1 MSRGNPSKLIPNSQR
16 TPDELREQT
25 RKGGIAS
32 GKARRE
38 KKLLSQIYGE
48 MLMDEYE
55 VTVKGETKKVTGSK
69 LVKTVARDVLM
80 RRDSSSVSMMRE
92 IREATEGQNVK
103 IDATLGTA
111 DITDGMTIEQKKELV
126 AEWLKKNR

>member
-1 MSRGNPSKLIPNSQR
+1 MPRGNPSKLIPQNKR
-16 TPDELREQT
+16 TKEEQSEIAK
-25 RKGGIAS
+25 KGGIAS

-38 KKLLSQIYGE
+38 KKLLSQIYAE

-92 IREATEGQNVK
+92 IREATEGQNVN
-103 IDATLGTA
+103 LS
-111 DITDGMTIEQKKELV
+111 GMVEAASLTPDERKARIAELEKKR
-126 AEWLKKNR
+126 ANRQ

>member
-48 MLMDEYE
+48 MLADEYE
-55 VTVKGETKKVTGSK
+55 IIINGEKKKIEGSK
-69 LVKTVARDVLM
+69 LVKTIARDVLM
-80 RRDSSSVSMMRE
+80 RRDSASVSMMRE
-92 IREATEGQNVK
+92 IREATEGQNVN
-103 IDATLGTA
+103 LSGMVETA
-111 DITDGMTIEQKKELV
+111 SLTPDERKARIAELEKKRSG
-126 AEWLKKNR
+126 K